1 MNTNEEQIQ
10 VLDLTI
16 DVVKKDI
23 KNMHLAVYPPTGRIR
38 IATPKDLNDEAIRL
52 FAISKIRWIKKHQK
66 NFYKQ
71 LRETPREYITG
82 ESHYFDGR
90 RYLLNVIERY
100 GKHEI
105 KIKNKSYL
113 ELYVSP
119 KATIEAK
126 EKVFNEWYRNHLKGI
141 VPDLIKN
148 WEDKTR
154 LRCDNWDIKKMR
166 TKWGSCSI
174 EKRKILL
181 NLELA
186 KKPRYCLEY
195 VIVHELIHFLERNHN
210 DNFKALLDK
219 FMPNWKT
226 YKREL
231 NNLPVAYL

>member
-1 MNTNEEQIQ
+1 MSIKEAQIQ

-38 IATPKDLNDEAIRL
+38 IASPKEVNDEAIRL

-66 NFYKQ
+66 NFYEQ
-71 LRETPREYITG
+71 LREGPREYITG
-82 ESHYFDGR
+82 ESHYFDGK
-90 RYLLNVIERY
+90 RYLLKVIERF
-100 GKHEI
+100 GKHEL

-119 KATIEAK
+119 KATVEAK
-126 EKVFNEWYRNHLKGI
+126 EKVFNEWYRSYLKEI
-141 VPDLIKN
+141 VPDIIKI
-148 WEDKTR
+148 WEEKTG
-154 LRCDNWDIKKMR
+154 LNCENWDIKKMR
-166 TKWGSCSI
+166 TRWGSCNI

-186 KKPRYCLEY
+186 KKPRHCLEY
-195 VIVHELIHFLERNHN
+195 VIVHELMHFFERNHN
-210 DNFKALLDK
+210 DNFKGLLDK

-231 NNLPVAYL
+231 DNLPVAY

>member
-1 MNTNEEQIQ
+1 MSIKENQIQ
-10 VLDLTI
+10 VLDLVI

-38 IATPKDLNDEAIRL
+38 IASPKDIHDEAIRL

-66 NFYKQ
+66 NFYDQ

-82 ESHYFDGR
+82 ESHYFDGK
-90 RYLLNVIERY
+90 RYLLKVIQRY

-105 KIKNKSYL
+105 KIKNKTYL

-119 KATIEAK
+119 KATVEAK
-126 EKVFNEWYRNHLKGI
+126 EKVFNEWYRNHLKEV
-141 VPDLIKN
+141 VPGLLEKL
-148 WEDKTR
+148 EEKTN
-154 LRCDNWDIKKMR
+154 LKCESWGVQKMR
-166 TKWGSCSI
+166 TKWGSCRI
-174 EKRKILL
+174 EKRKIML

-186 KKPRYCLEY
+186 KKPRHCLEY
-195 VIVHELIHFLERNHN
+195 VILHELIHFLERNHN
-210 DNFKALLDK
+210 DKFRSHLDK

-231 NNLPVAYL
+231 NELPVVL

>member
-1 MNTNEEQIQ
+1 MSIKEEQIQ

-16 DVVKKDI
+16 DVVKKNI

-38 IATPKDLNDEAIRL
+38 IASPKDLNDEAIRL

-66 NFYKQ
+66 NFYEQ
-71 LRETPREYITG
+71 LRETSREYITG
-82 ESHYFDGR
+82 ESHYFDGK
-90 RYLLNVIERY
+90 RYLLKVIERY
-100 GKHEI
+100 GKHEL

-126 EKVFNEWYRNHLKGI
+126 EKVFNEWYRTHLKDI
-141 VPDLIKN
+141 VPGLIDN
-148 WEDKTR
+148 WEQKTG
-154 LRCDNWDIKKMR
+154 LKCEHWDIKKMR

-195 VIVHELIHFLERNHN
+195 VIVHELMHFLERNHN
-210 DNFKALLDK
+210 DNFKGLLDK
-219 FMPNWKT
+219 YMPNWKT

-231 NNLPVAYL
+231 DNLPVAY

>member
-1 MNTNEEQIQ
+1 MSIKEKQIQ

-66 NFYKQ
+66 NFYEQ
-71 LRETPREYITG
+71 LRETSREYIDG
-82 ESHYFDGR
+82 ESHYFDGK
-90 RYLLNVIERY
+90 RYLLRVIERY
-100 GKHEI
+100 GKHEL

-119 KATIEAK
+119 KATIAAK
-126 EKVFNEWYRNHLKGI
+126 EKVFNEWYRDHLKEI
-141 VPDLIKN
+141 VPEILKI
-148 WEDKTR
+148 WEDKIG
-154 LRCDNWDIKKMR
+154 LNCEHYDIKKMR
-166 TKWGSCSI
+166 TKWGSCNI

-186 KKPRYCLEY
+186 KKPRHCLEY
-195 VIVHELIHFLERNHN
+195 VIVHELMHFFERNHN
-210 DNFKALLDK
+210 DNFRSLLDK
-219 FMPNWKT
+219 YMPNWKT

-231 NNLPVAYL
+231 DDLPVAY